1 MFKSN
6 PPYAIWSI
14 WVYLPVSQK
23 LLFLVVCLVSIYSIF
38 SAAVVMGRLRTI
50 TSQPLNEDIPSF
62 QRAVAALHKRCT
74 NVQQLMSATFYLF
87 GFVLFIGFQ
96 WAYFTAETS
105 RTPLEWHILENF
117 VPCFAFAAN
126 VFLVFFLIHCV
137 QWFVSG
143 RVDAC
148 ASRLTDQRW
157 T

>member
-1 MFKSN
+1 MLKSN

-14 WVYLPVSQK
+14 WVYLPPSQK
-23 LLFLVVCLVSIYSIF
+23 LFFLLVCLVSIYSIC

-50 TSQPLNEDIPSF
+50 TSQPQNEDISSF
-62 QRAVAALHKRCT
+62 QRAMAALHKRCT
-74 NVQQLMSATFYLF
+74 NVQQIIRATFYLF

-96 WAYFTAETS
+96 GAYFTAETS
-105 RTPLEWHILENF
+105 HSVLGWLILEKF
-117 VPCFAFAAN
+117 VLYFALAAN
-126 VFLVFFLIHCV
+126 VFLVFFLTHCI

-148 ASRLTDQRW
+148 ASRLSAQRL